1 MRINLSGSTVD
12 SHNSSVSISH
22 IMPSNPHRQAII
34 TVLYPMDFFIARLLC
49 MQRYYKTGHSIFGSQ
64 YEKNDQQVAEC
75 PNYLFWYM
83 LFTQATVLHS
93 GQVLGTWR
101 CGSFCPWLTSS
112 KNLLSVEDMRKT
124 SEVEIQMEI
133 IRSLLK

>member
-1 MRINLSGSTVD
+1 
-12 SHNSSVSISH
+12 
-22 IMPSNPHRQAII
+22 
-34 TVLYPMDFFIARLLC
+34 
-49 MQRYYKTGHSIFGSQ
+49 MQRCYKTGHSIFGSQ

-83 LFTQATVLHS
+83 LFIQATVLHS